1 MIIKIDMY
9 LRNLLERFAKQED
22 CMIVTEYLA
31 LFGLFFGG
39 VFTAVVF
46 FTSVMGTLW
55 AGWSL
60 WITNYLIA

>member
-22 CMIVTEYLA
+22 GMIVTEYLA
-31 LFGLFFGG
+31 LVGLFLGG
-39 VFTAVVF
+39 AFTAVVF

-55 AGWSL
+55 TGWGL
-60 WITNYLIA
+60 WITTYLIA